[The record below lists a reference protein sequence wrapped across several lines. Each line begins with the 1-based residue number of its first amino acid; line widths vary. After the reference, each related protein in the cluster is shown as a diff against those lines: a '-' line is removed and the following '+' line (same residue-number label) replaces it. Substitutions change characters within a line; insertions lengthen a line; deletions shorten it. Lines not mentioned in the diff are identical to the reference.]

1 MAVLSAAITCA
12 SLALADAG
20 IEMYDLVIGTTAVS
34 GEGLALLGCSGCYNF
49 RVPLLFTNTIPSR
62 GAPEVCVILFNI
74 SPHEAPEVCV
84 TLFDIPSHEAPEVC
98 VTLFDIPSHE
108 APEVCVTLF
117 NISPHEAPEVCVTLF
132 DIPSHEAP
140 EVCVTLFDI
149 LPRGAPEAQAT
160 IFTVSSHRAFLVLSA
175 SFSAVLFKYRTL
187 CGLICD
193 SDFCFVI

>member
-34 GEGLALLGCSGCYNF
+34 GEGLALLGCSGFYNF
-49 RVPLLFTNTIPSR
+49 RVPLLFTNTISSR

-84 TLFDIPSHEAPEVC
+84 TLFDI
-98 VTLFDIPSHE
+98 
-108 APEVCVTLF
+108 
-117 NISPHEAPEVCVTLF
+117 
-132 DIPSHEAP
+132 
-140 EVCVTLFDI
+140 
-149 LPRGAPEAQAT
+149 LPCGAPEAQTT

-193 SDFCFVI
+193 SDFCFVIWFYCWLGIAVWLCRSSI

>member
-34 GEGLALLGCSGCYNF
+34 GEGLALLGCSGFYNF

-62 GAPEVCVILFNI
+62 GAPEVCVILFDI

-84 TLFDIPSHEAPEVC
+84 TLFDI
-98 VTLFDIPSHE
+98 
-108 APEVCVTLF
+108 
-117 NISPHEAPEVCVTLF
+117 
-132 DIPSHEAP
+132 
-140 EVCVTLFDI
+140 
-149 LPRGAPEAQAT
+149 LPCGAPEAQAT
-160 IFTVSSHRAFLVLSA
+160 ILTVSSHRAFLVLSA
-175 SFSAVLFKYRTL
+175 SFSAVLFKCRTL

-193 SDFCFVI
+193 SDFCFVIWFYCWLGIAVWLCRSSI

>member
-74 SPHEAPEVCV
+74 
-84 TLFDIPSHEAPEVC
+84 
-98 VTLFDIPSHE
+98 
-108 APEVCVTLF
+108 
-117 NISPHEAPEVCVTLF
+117 
-132 DIPSHEAP
+132 
-140 EVCVTLFDI
+140 
-149 LPRGAPEAQAT
+149 
-160 IFTVSSHRAFLVLSA
+160 
-175 SFSAVLFKYRTL
+175 
-187 CGLICD
+187 
-193 SDFCFVI
+193 

>member
-49 RVPLLFTNTIPSR
+49 RVPLLFTNTIPSC
-62 GAPEVCVILFNI
+62 GAPEVCVILFDILPHEAPEVCVILFNI
-74 SPHEAPEVCV
+74 SPHEAPE
-84 TLFDIPSHEAPEVC
+84 L
-98 VTLFDIPSHE
+98 
-108 APEVCVTLF
+108 CVTLF

-149 LPRGAPEAQAT
+149 LPHGAPEAQAT
-160 IFTVSSHRAFLVLSA
+160 VFTVSSHRAFLVLSA

>member
-34 GEGLALLGCSGCYNF
+34 GEGLALLGCSGCYTF

-62 GAPEVCVILFNI
+62 GAPEVCVI
-74 SPHEAPEVCV
+74 
-84 TLFDIPSHEAPEVC
+84 
-98 VTLFDIPSHE
+98 
-108 APEVCVTLF
+108 LF

-193 SDFCFVI
+193 SDFCFVIWFYCWLGIAVWLCRSSI

>member
-34 GEGLALLGCSGCYNF
+34 GEGLALLGCSGFYNF

-62 GAPEVCVILFNI
+62 GAPEVCVILFDI
-74 SPHEAPEVCV
+74 SP
-84 TLFDIPSHEAPEVC
+84 
-98 VTLFDIPSHE
+98 HE

-132 DIPSHEAP
+132 DI
-140 EVCVTLFDI
+140 
-149 LPRGAPEAQAT
+149 LPHGAPEAQAT

-193 SDFCFVI
+193 SDFCFVIWFYCWLGIAVWLCRSSI

>member
-62 GAPEVCVILFNI
+62 GAPEVCVILFDI
-74 SPHEAPEVCV
+74 SP
-84 TLFDIPSHEAPEVC
+84 HEAPEVC

-132 DIPSHEAP
+132 DI
-140 EVCVTLFDI
+140 
-149 LPRGAPEAQAT
+149 LPCGAPEAQTT